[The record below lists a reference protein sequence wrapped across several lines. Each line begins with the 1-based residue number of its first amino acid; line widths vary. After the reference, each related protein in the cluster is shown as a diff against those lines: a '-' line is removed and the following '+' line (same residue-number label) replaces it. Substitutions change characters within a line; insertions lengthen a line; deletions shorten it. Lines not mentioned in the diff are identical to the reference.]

1 MFLEIVL
8 ETIKIAVICC
18 LPNDFIEFI
27 FKEIPPSRSVMYLGA
42 LGDIKEIKETCMRGE
57 DMELYLEK
65 ECEH

>member
-8 ETIKIAVICC
+8 ETIKIGVICC

-42 LGDIKEIKETCMRGE
+42 LGDIKEIKETCIRGE
-57 DMELYLEK
+57 DMELYRERV
-65 ECEH
+65 